1 MDKKTDMNELTL
13 DQMNKVSGGGMN
25 NICML
30 ECYLC
35 GAKFI
40 DELDYRNHMQSC
52 DGTNRKNTP
61 TPIPIPDPD
70 PDPKPIPATFEQW

>member
-40 DELDYRNHMQSC
+40 DELDYRKSQNHSHSHSHS
-52 DGTNRKNTP
+52 RSRS
-61 TPIPIPDPD
+61 
-70 PDPKPIPATFEQW
+70 